1 MLITKT
7 VKIFGT
13 PKNVSYYSK
22 LGYEIKYHEY
32 IDVLSE
38 DLPHSSKIKV
48 DVMCDYCGEIIQK
61 CWCNYVMGHNNIDKD
76 SCKKCSSLKN
86 LESVQKVCSE
96 NPDFWKSITEKRE
109 NTMLEK
115 YGHKN
120 PSQIEQFVK
129 KREATNISVYGCAN
143 PYQNAEIQAKMRDTM
158 VARYGVPYSLQ
169 NDNIKKKAMLT
180 CYSHYGV
187 YHPMQ
192 SKEVVRKMIENS
204 LQKYK
209 TEYPIMS
216 SSVQSIIRK
225 HFLDKYGVEYPLQDY
240 EILNKTFDQIR
251 KSGYNFVLISKTQ
264 KFLSEVYDCPINAKI
279 CGYYVDL
286 LFDEYNIVCEYDGGG
301 HDLSVKLGQISV
313 EDFELKERN
322 RENAI
327 IQSGYKIIR
336 ILNSKDKNINEQTAV
351 HIKQRG
357 IEILQNSAHN
367 IYIYDIDTNNE
378 TYR

>member
-1 MLITKT
+1 MLVTKT

-13 PKNVSYYSK
+13 PKNVSHYSK
-22 LGYEIKYHEY
+22 LGYDIKYHEY
-32 IDVLSE
+32 MDVLSV

-61 CWCNYVMGHNNIDKD
+61 CWCNYVRGHNNINKD

-86 LESVQKVCSE
+86 LESVQKVRLE
-96 NPDFWKSITEKRE
+96 NPDFQKSVTEKRE
-109 NTMLEK
+109 NTMLQK

-129 KREATNISVYGCAN
+129 KRKATNVSIYGCAN
-143 PYQNAEIQAKMRDTM
+143 PYQNAEIQAKMRETM
-158 VARYGVPYSLQ
+158 IARYGVPYSLQ
-169 NDNIKKKAMLT
+169 NDNIRRKAILT

-187 YHPMQ
+187 YYPMQ
-192 SKEVVRKMIENS
+192 SKEVIRKMTKNS
-204 LQKYK
+204 LQKYG

-216 SSVQSIIRK
+216 SSVQSIIRR
-225 HFLDKYGVEYPLQDY
+225 HFLDKYGVEYPLQNY

-251 KSGYNFVLISKTQ
+251 KNGYNFVLISNTQ
-264 KFLSEVYDCPINAKI
+264 KFLSEVYDCPMNVKI
-279 CGYYVDL
+279 HGYYVDL

-301 HDLSVKLGQISV
+301 HDLSVKLGQISIQ
-313 EDFELKERN
+313 DFELKERY

-336 ILNSKDKNINEQTAV
+336 ILNSKDKSIDKQTAI
-351 HIKQRG
+351 HIKQCG
-357 IEILQNSAHN
+357 IKFLQNTTYDV
-367 IYIYDIDTNNE
+367 YIYDTDTNNE
-378 TYR
+378 IYR